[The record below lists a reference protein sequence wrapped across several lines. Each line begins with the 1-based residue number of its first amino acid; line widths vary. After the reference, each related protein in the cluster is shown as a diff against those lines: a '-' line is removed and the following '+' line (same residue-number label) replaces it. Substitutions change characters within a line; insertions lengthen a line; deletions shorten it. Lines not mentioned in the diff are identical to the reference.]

1 MTQKQIKDILAL
13 NIGRP
18 SGGGGGPAPIANN
31 GVGPPGQMGAPPGQ
45 QQQQQ
50 QRPPMSTTA
59 PNTGAPAV
67 PPYNKFL
74 QVDFLNSLT
83 SRKMVILADKRMR
96 YVNQ

>member
-1 MTQKQIKDILAL
+1 LAL

-31 GVGPPGQMGAPPGQ
+31 GVGPPGQMVAPPG
-45 QQQQQ
+45 QQQQ

-74 QVDFLNSLT
+74 QVDFVHLLT
-83 SRKMVILADKRMR
+83 SGKMVILADKRMR